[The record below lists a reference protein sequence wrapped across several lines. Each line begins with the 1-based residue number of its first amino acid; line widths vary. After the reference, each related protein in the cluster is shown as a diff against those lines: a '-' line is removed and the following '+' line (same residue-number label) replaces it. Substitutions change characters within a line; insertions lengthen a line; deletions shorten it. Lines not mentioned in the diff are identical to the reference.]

1 MHLIYQLTPFVL
13 PGEQINWENVIE
25 IYKKYIRD
33 ITHQTTSRAAALL
46 MSSTHHQQPITKNPV
61 QQEKSQLNQIVGSN
75 TLKPPQLLD
84 HQNQDKTLVA
94 TNQPKNQATTA
105 NQDNNAKNQPTKNPA
120 TTQNNNSKIQ
130 ALIPFQKSSNQL
142 TTTNQ
147 NNSNVSLSTI
157 NQLQSR
163 NLSTTTKT
171 SLPIST
177 IKSQPPTAILPNQ
190 DLGSTKLLQQTE
202 TNPSNKAETQLK
214 FAQTRERNKIFA
226 TWKAVGLNEHTTEN
240 PSSNLTGLTVP
251 ELRQKSVSTA
261 MRVAR
266 FRNAM
271 ILYDLVNDCSI
282 DMLTAKYSVSAG
294 FIQRLQEQAT
304 TFAGIVQTFCKYLD
318 WGETEKV
325 ISDWTERASFGAAKD
340 VLSLR
345 QIPNISASHAR
356 LLSRAGFKTPVAVAN
371 APLDHILQYWIPLA
385 IDSFGI
391 GLFLFVIF
399 FES

>member
-1 MHLIYQLTPFVL
+1 MTPFVL

-25 IYKKYIRD
+25 VYKKYIRD
-33 ITHQTTSRAAALL
+33 TTQQTTSKAAALL
-46 MSSTHHQQPITKNPV
+46 ISSTHHQQPIMKNAV
-61 QQEKSQLNQIVGSN
+61 QQNQEKNQLNQVVGSN
-75 TLKPPQLLD
+75 PLKPPQLLD
-84 HQNQDKTLVA
+84 QQNQDKILVA
-94 TNQPKNQATTA
+94 INQPKNQTTTA

-120 TTQNNNSKIQ
+120 TMQNNNSKVPAGI
-130 ALIPFQKSSNQL
+130 AFQISKNQS

-147 NNSNVSLSTI
+147 NNNNVPLATM
-157 NQLQSR
+157 NQLQTKTQ
-163 NLSTTTKT
+163 STATHT

-177 IKSQPPTAILPNQ
+177 IKVQPPTAILPNQ

-202 TNPSNKAETQLK
+202 TNPSNKADTQLK

-226 TWKAVGLNEHTTEN
+226 TWKAVGLNEYTTEN

-251 ELRQKSVSTA
+251 ELRQKSVSIA

-282 DMLTAKYSVSAG
+282 DTLTAKYSVSAG

-325 ISDWTERASFGAAKD
+325 IGDWTERASFGAAKD

-371 APLDHILQYWIPLA
+371 APLDHIIRALQGQ
-385 IDSFGI
+385 ID
-391 GLFLFVIF
+391 
-399 FES
+399 